1 MLGRSAGQQEG
12 TADRVPLNGRAWND
26 TTDLAP
32 VRTQTSEVEVEAM
45 RVPSRRSCRVIT
57 VVLLVLTACSPETE
71 QATPRGRVTEELR
84 ALLEADQREPQDPAG
99 VPSDPA
105 ERRVFYEALWQR
117 TFGPRYQRALELVGS
132 GALSSGEDYFMAGML
147 INHGIR
153 TDDYLTAH
161 VLFTVA
167 ALKGHPTAR
176 WASAAALDGYL
187 DETGKPQ
194 LFGTVYASIEE
205 GWQRRVTGEPMT
217 DALRREL
224 CVPSLEKQGQLAKYL
239 QAGKRAEFD
248 REKVDCVSGE

>member
-1 MLGRSAGQQEG
+1 MCIRNQRLR
-12 TADRVPLNGRAWND
+12 
-26 TTDLAP
+26 
-32 VRTQTSEVEVEAM
+32 
-45 RVPSRRSCRVIT
+45 RVIT
-57 VVLLVLTACSPETE
+57 VALLVLSACAPRTE
-71 QATPRGRVTEELR
+71 RVHVEGRVTEELR
-84 ALLEADQREPQDPAG
+84 ALLAADQREPQDPPG

-105 ERRVFYEALWQR
+105 ERRAFFEAHWQR
-117 TFGPRYQRALELVGS
+117 TFGPRYRRAVELVGS
-132 GALSSGEDYFMAGML
+132 GALSTAEDYFMAGML
-147 INHGIR
+147 VNHGIR

-239 QAGKRAEFD
+239 QAGKRMEFD
-248 REKVDCVSGE
+248 REKVDCASGA

>member
-1 MLGRSAGQQEG
+1 MLIPNHRI
-12 TADRVPLNGRAWND
+12 RP
-26 TTDLAP
+26 
-32 VRTQTSEVEVEAM
+32 
-45 RVPSRRSCRVIT
+45 VIT
-57 VVLLVLTACSPETE
+57 GVLLVLSACSPATE
-71 QATPRGRVTEELR
+71 RTTTRGRVTEELR
-84 ALLEADQREPQDPAG
+84 ALLEADQREEQDPPG

-105 ERRVFYEALWQR
+105 ERRAFYEALWQK
-117 TFGPRYQRALELVGS
+117 TFGPRYRRAVELVGS
-132 GALSSGEDYFMAGML
+132 GALSTAEDYFMAGTL

-167 ALKGHPTAR
+167 ALKGHQTAR

-224 CVPSLEKQGQLAKYL
+224 CVPSLERQGQLVKYL
-239 QAGKRAEFD
+239 QTGKRREFD
-248 REKVDCVSGE
+248 REKVECASRE